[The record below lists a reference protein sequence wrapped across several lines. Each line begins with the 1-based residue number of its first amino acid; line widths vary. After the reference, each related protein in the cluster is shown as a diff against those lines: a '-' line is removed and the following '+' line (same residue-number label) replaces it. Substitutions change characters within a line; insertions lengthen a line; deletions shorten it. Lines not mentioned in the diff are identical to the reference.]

1 MKRGRDVIGVN
12 HFNLHF
18 LTSYVYTGVQPAT
31 VSRCGMIYLEPSSF
45 GWRPIF
51 TSWVAQLPPS
61 LADHSPLITALVD
74 WLVDPCL
81 DLVQRHLKGGYYI
94 IITS

>member
-1 MKRGRDVIGVN
+1 
-12 HFNLHF
+12 
-18 LTSYVYTGVQPAT
+18 
-31 VSRCGMIYLEPSSF
+31 MIYLEPSSF